1 MHVKGHSD
9 DGGND
14 HADELVQW
22 GKEDGPY
29 ARLRNGGGEG
39 ESCFRAAAPCL
50 GRQRERGTAAV
61 APMGSAAAEAAL
73 ELEEFELNET

>member
-39 ESCFRAAAPCL
+39 ESCFRAAAPWAAA
-50 GRQRERGTAAV
+50 RGTAAV

-73 ELEEFELNET
+73 ELVEFELNET